1 MNIEEFNLKSIHLN
15 NRKFHV
21 LLPALREF
29 KSVHT
34 IIFQNMGLHT
44 FYGKGPHPLLWA
56 GSPTTRTK
64 ITINGIP
71 NSKLL

>member
-1 MNIEEFNLKSIHLN
+1 MEFNLKSVPLM

-21 LLPALREF
+21 LLPAFREF
-29 KSVHT
+29 KSVDT
-34 IIFQNMGLHT
+34 VIFQNMGLHT

-56 GSPTTRTK
+56 GSPTTRAK

-71 NSKLL
+71 KLKLL